1 MNQEK
6 ISLNLTAVDLAK
18 VDYLV
23 EQGFYSS
30 RSDFLRSA
38 IRNQLLQHQAVIS
51 DQALQA
57 RASLGTRTV
66 GGVGIIALSRRQ
78 LEKAVYEGQRLTL
91 FVVGS
96 LVVDKDITAELFA
109 QAVETGRVYGVV
121 KASPEVTAL
130 IKGFDNA

>member
-51 DQALQA
+51 DQALQE
-57 RASLGTRTV
+57 RSRGTRTI
-66 GGVGIIALSRRQ
+66 GGVGIIGLGRRQ
-78 LEKAVYEGQRLTL
+78 LEKAVNEGQRLTL

-109 QAVETGRVYGVV
+109 QAVESGRVYGVV